1 VRALAVDADVIV
13 VVSAVWQTTCTLV
26 RAGDEGFV
34 IDSPILPDELTAL
47 PSIAEQAGFPVS
59 GLLATHGD
67 WDHVLGRLAFP
78 EASLGVCETT
88 FDRLGASLGEPQRKL
103 RNFDDEW
110 YVERAAPLQ
119 LGGIQS
125 LPVPGRLSVGEQEIE
140 LHVTAGHTADG
151 CAFWLPW
158 LSVLVVGDY
167 LSPAEHPSYTDRKAY
182 IETLERLAPLVSAAS
197 TIIPGHGHPLTAAE
211 ATQILNDDLAR
222 LRAASED
229 SDLQLARRKPSLAV
243 IPPT

>member
-13 VVSAVWQTTCTLV
+13 VVSAVWQTTCSLV

-34 IDSPILPDELTAL
+34 IDSPVLPDELTAL
-47 PSIAEQAGFPVS
+47 PSIAEQAGFPVC

-67 WDHVLGRLAFP
+67 WDHLLGRLAFP
-78 EASLGVCETT
+78 EASLGVSETT
-88 FDRLGASLGEPQRKL
+88 FERLENSIGEPQRKL
-103 RNFDDEW
+103 RKFDDDW
-110 YVERAAPLQ
+110 YIGRSAPLQ

-140 LHVTAGHTADG
+140 LHPTAGHTADG

-158 LSVLVVGDY
+158 LSVLIVGDY

-182 IETLERLAPLVSAAS
+182 IATLERLAPLVAAAG
-197 TIIPGHGHPLTAAE
+197 TVIPGHGAPLTAAE
-211 ATQILNDDLAR
+211 ATQILNEDIAR
-222 LRAASED
+222 LRASSED
-229 SDLQLARRKPSLAV
+229 SDLKLVRRSRS
-243 IPPT
+243 